1 MNTLFI
7 DTHDSHIILAIF
19 KDGTILSSSEKT
31 SERSHSNDTMPMLKK
46 LLNDVNLSVHDL
58 NDIIVVNGPGSF
70 TGVRIGVTI
79 AKTLAYTLNIPIRTI
94 TSLEMYAVSNNTNS
108 NKLVLM
114 HDLKGAYGAV
124 FTKDNKLVDN
134 YFYLSNADLKS
145 YLEANNIEVVN
156 NIINL
161 EKVFDFSRTKETTIS
176 HKVNPIYIKLIG
188 VEENDKRI

>member
-108 NKLVLM
+108 NKLDLM

>member
-176 HKVNPIYIKLIG
+176 HKVNPIYI
-188 VEENDKRI
+188 

>member
-1 MNTLFI
+1 MRTLFM
-7 DTHDSHIILAIF
+7 DTHAEEVIYALYVDDQLQDKIEVRDS
-19 KDGTILSSSEKT
+19 K
-31 SERSHSNDTMPMLKK
+31 ERSAICIPTLVSFLDQNHLDI
-46 LLNDVNLSVHDL
+46 HDIQ
-58 NDIIVVNGPGSF
+58 DIVVVNGPGSF
-70 TGVRIGVTI
+70 TGERIGVTI

-188 VEENDKRI
+188 VEENDKII